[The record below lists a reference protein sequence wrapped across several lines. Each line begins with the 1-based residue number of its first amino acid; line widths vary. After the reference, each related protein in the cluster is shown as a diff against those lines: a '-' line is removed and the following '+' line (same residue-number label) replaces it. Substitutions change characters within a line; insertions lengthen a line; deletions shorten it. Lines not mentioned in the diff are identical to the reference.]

1 VPRRFELGGAG
12 PASSV
17 ESAARRAR
25 RTRGG
30 ELSVAT
36 VYANVNE
43 QRPADYWDYDSLHVR
58 WGCVISALS
67 LLIEAGAHFNC
78 VGGGFSR
85 IVAL

>member
-58 WGCVISALS
+58 WGCVRSAS
-67 LLIEAGAHFNC
+67 CLIVDACADLNC
-78 VGGGFSR
+78 GSVEVSR
-85 IVAL
+85 IVPL